1 VPLHQPLGVR
11 TDYYPVDFDDLNEPV
26 SSAGSPQLAVN
37 PEGRAAPEA
46 IGGMSVRV
54 LDQAEV
60 VKVNDNRGHLF
71 DIVRVPDRSVVCDD
85 ESLYEDGFHAWVDGA
100 TRLPPVAIGDVR
112 PTDVLVLTLD
122 QLALQGGVIPSSRNL
137 MPAGMSAIW
146 SFAEVLRRGCQ
157 VALDVQPDEL
167 QVGLQPAR
175 INDVRTHRVFI
186 ADALENG
193 AGYAT
198 QLGRPENL
206 RKVLEDIL
214 GDLAA
219 QYGAEAHQE
228 CSDSCP
234 DCLRSYDNR
243 RLHGALDW
251 RLALDVTDLASGV
264 PLNTSRWLDRAELLA
279 STFTRA
285 FAAIDLQVEAVEGGL
300 LAIYRGDRRRG
311 VVVGHPLWR
320 HDEQSF
326 NEIQAVAYDS
336 VVGDLGVAEVSM
348 TDAWVLQRI
357 PAQVYQHLAQGA

>member
-1 VPLHQPLGVR
+1 
-11 TDYYPVDFDDLNEPV
+11 
-26 SSAGSPQLAVN
+26 
-37 PEGRAAPEA
+37 
-46 IGGMSVRV
+46 MSVRV

-137 MPAGMSAIW
+137 MPAGMSAIR

-186 ADALENG
+186 ADALENV

-206 RKVLEDIL
+206 RE
-214 GDLAA
+214 GFRGTSSRDLAA
-219 QYGAEAHQE
+219 QYGAGGA
-228 CSDSCP
+228 SGMLRPCP
-234 DCLRSYDNR
+234 DGLRSYDNR

-264 PLNTSRWLDRAELLA
+264 PLNTSRWLDRGGLLA
-279 STFTRA
+279 STFTRVLRRHR
-285 FAAIDLQVEAVEGGL
+285 FAG
-300 LAIYRGDRRRG
+300 RG
-311 VVVGHPLWR
+311 
-320 HDEQSF
+320 S
-326 NEIQAVAYDS
+326 
-336 VVGDLGVAEVSM
+336 
-348 TDAWVLQRI
+348 
-357 PAQVYQHLAQGA
+357 

>member
-1 VPLHQPLGVR
+1 MHTSVGFAAYDVVGSQVRAKDPLGPPIPMVRCLECGTVDVEAVGDDQLAACGVCGSPLQRVPLHQPLGFR

-54 LDQAEV
+54 LDEAEV

-71 DIVRVPDRSVVCDD
+71 DIVRLPDRSVVCDD

-100 TRLPPVAIGDVR
+100 TPPSTQLRSETFAR
-112 PTDVLVLTLD
+112 PTCSFSTLD

-157 VALDVQPDEL
+157 VALDVQADEL

-198 QLGRPENL
+198 P
-206 RKVLEDIL
+206 
-214 GDLAA
+214 
-219 QYGAEAHQE
+219 
-228 CSDSCP
+228 
-234 DCLRSYDNR
+234 
-243 RLHGALDW
+243 
-251 RLALDVTDLASGV
+251 
-264 PLNTSRWLDRAELLA
+264 
-279 STFTRA
+279 
-285 FAAIDLQVEAVEGGL
+285 
-300 LAIYRGDRRRG
+300 
-311 VVVGHPLWR
+311 
-320 HDEQSF
+320 
-326 NEIQAVAYDS
+326 
-336 VVGDLGVAEVSM
+336 
-348 TDAWVLQRI
+348 AWK
-357 PAQVYQHLAQGA
+357 A